1 MKRRLRTAGMALVCA
16 VFFNAR
22 GFAYVHIIKHG
33 QTLADVAEFA
43 YGDPKKESVLVGAN
57 ALDLRG
63 GSQVG
68 PGMRIHVPAPTF
80 TRAIKGDTWP
90 ALAQVWLGNAERS
103 AVLSRANQME
113 PWVPPEEGREI
124 LVPAMI
130 SHIAGEG
137 EDIFT
142 IAKKYLGKEA
152 HHPGALMIFNGRN
165 GTEVKPGE
173 IILVP
178 LSDLTL
184 TPLGKE
190 EAKRSGLTIGA
201 EGGGVSYQAQRRT
214 ENELPTLLADVR
226 NGRYVDAITRG
237 NTLLGLGDL
246 SKNELTQIY
255 KALTTAYVALDAIG
269 AAAGACKAWIAQ
281 GGADLDPKWTSPK
294 IRAVCTK

>member
-1 MKRRLRTAGMALVCA
+1 MKRSLRTAVLALVCA
-16 VFFNAR
+16 CLLSIN
-22 GFAYVHIIKHG
+22 GSAYVHIIKHG

-80 TRAIKGDTWP
+80 TRAVKGDTWG
-90 ALAQVWLGNAERS
+90 ALAQVWLGNSDRS
-103 AVLSRANQME
+103 FILSRANNMV

-124 LVPAMI
+124 LVPALL

-137 EDIFT
+137 EDIVS
-142 IAKKYLGKEA
+142 IAKKYLGKEP
-152 HHPGALMIFNGRN
+152 HHAWELNAFNGRD
-165 GTEVKPGE
+165 GTDVKPGE
-173 IILVP
+173 IVLVP
-178 LSDLTL
+178 LSDLML

-214 ENELPTLLADVR
+214 ENELPTLLADIR

-294 IRAVCTK
+294 VRAVCTK